1 MNKEISKKK
10 KKFSNLIVILAVV
23 HLDLFVVCLFLM
35 GIFNFQIS
43 DTAITCF
50 FSFWGLEM
58 LSLAGIKICK
68 SRYNNTYEENIDA
81 VIEENNEESLSEV

>member
-1 MNKEISKKK
+1 
-10 KKFSNLIVILAVV
+10 
-23 HLDLFVVCLFLM
+23 
-35 GIFNFQIS
+35 
-43 DTAITCF
+43 
-50 FSFWGLEM
+50 M

>member
-50 FSFWGLEM
+50 FSF
-58 LSLAGIKICK
+58 
-68 SRYNNTYEENIDA
+68 
-81 VIEENNEESLSEV
+81 

>member
-10 KKFSNLIVILAVV
+10 KKFSSLIVILAVV

-58 LSLAGIKICK
+58 LSLAGIRRSKVK
-68 SRYNNTYEENIDA
+68 YGQSYEYNLEEKEEEEN
-81 VIEENNEESLSEV
+81 L